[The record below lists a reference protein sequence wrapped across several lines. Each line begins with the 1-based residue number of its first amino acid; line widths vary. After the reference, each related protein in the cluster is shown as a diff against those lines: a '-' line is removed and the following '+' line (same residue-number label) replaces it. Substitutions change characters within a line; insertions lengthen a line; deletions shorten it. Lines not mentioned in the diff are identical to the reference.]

1 MYFSLYKKSD
11 IKINRK
17 AGGNPWSAAQT
28 RRAGGAG
35 SLLPSNKFYAWL
47 HTALPKSNSDPTA
60 LFHALCAALYARPS
74 NPLLSQ
80 WEKETDP
87 PPPLL
92 WSRGASAVW
101 LLADNVSSAP
111 SRVTLRDLFPDRGS
125 GTTWRFQGRFP
136 DGWDCASSGG
146 DGKLNRCA

>member
-1 MYFSLYKKSD
+1 M
-11 IKINRK
+11 RT
-17 AGGNPWSAAQT
+17 PEAQRR

-47 HTALPKSNSDPTA
+47 HTALLKSNSDPTA

-92 WSRGASAVW
+92 WSLGASAIS
-101 LLADNVSSAP
+101 LLAEDVNSAP
-111 SRVTLRDLFPDRGS
+111 SRVTMRDLFPAQGS
-125 GTTWRFQGRFP
+125 GATWRLLERLA
-136 DGWDCASSGG
+136 DGWDCTSPGG
-146 DGKLNRCA
+146 TGKQSVCILIFTRIPLKTF